1 MVMPVF
7 NSTDL
12 PADFVVRDR
21 KPVDK
26 TLGVTGQSSLVV

>member
-1 MVMPVF
+1 MVKPVI

-21 KPVDK
+21 EPVDK
-26 TLGVTGQSSLVV
+26 TLGVAGQSSLVV